1 MQDFLESKSQ
11 ADLFDMLGRYRCE
24 PPLQI
29 RVVVVGSQEDLAA
42 LAEKRSPFPFRVREN
57 GDLSVGQFDYESG
70 DIRLHGSLFFC
81 PSPRK
86 NIYYLISVCSSVV
99 WRRSILRLVNS
110 LYPKLVPV
118 FFSQQ
123 ELFELLKLT
132 KGTFAHSQL
141 TIIGHSRKQRLR
153 IGSRR
158 KYETSRTRTE
168 KPLDAVFAEANEQN
182 YWFSSVSVE
191 IARAADD
198 DKRLSYLFTSATLS
212 KYGDFSCASQFDR
225 FLNGTI
231 NKMGEIAEKKMK
243 FFSNRSRRS
252 TQSSEARPISIT
264 YASPEFTSQT
274 DTNSFVSIMR
284 KMSGAS
290 CTVLHDNPYIH
301 LSVVDANDGSAADLW
316 VLKND
321 EILLVPQL
329 RASEAALKR
338 FVNYIFEEW
347 REGSVT
353 STTSTDGVQ
362 P

>member
-1 MQDFLESKSQ
+1 MQDLLDSKSQ
-11 ADLFDMLGRYRCE
+11 TELFDKLGHYKCQ

-29 RVVVVGSQEDLAA
+29 RVVVAGSQEDLGA
-42 LAEKRSPFPFRVREN
+42 LAEKRSPFPFRVRETSEF
-57 GDLSVGQFDYESG
+57 SVGQFDYESG

-81 PSPRK
+81 PSPYK
-86 NIYYLISVCSSVV
+86 NISYLISVCSAVV
-99 WRRSILRLVNS
+99 WHRSILRLVNS

-118 FFSQQ
+118 FFSQE

-132 KGTFAHSQL
+132 KRTFPHSEL

-168 KPLDAVFAEANEQN
+168 KPLEAVFAEADEQN
-182 YWFSSVSVE
+182 YWFSSVSVD
-191 IARAADD
+191 ITRAADD
-198 DKRLSYLFTSATLS
+198 DKQLSHLFTSATLS
-212 KYGDFSCASQFDR
+212 KYANFFCTSQFDR
-225 FLNGTI
+225 FLHGTV
-231 NKMGEIAEKKMK
+231 NKMGEIAEHKMK
-243 FFSNRSRRS
+243 FFSNRSRRL
-252 TQSSEARPISIT
+252 TRAFEPRPISIT

-274 DTNSFVSIMR
+274 DTNNFVSIMR
-284 KMSGAS
+284 KMSDAS
-290 CTVLHDNPYIH
+290 CSVLHDNPYIH

-353 STTSTDGVQ
+353 SPTSDGIQ